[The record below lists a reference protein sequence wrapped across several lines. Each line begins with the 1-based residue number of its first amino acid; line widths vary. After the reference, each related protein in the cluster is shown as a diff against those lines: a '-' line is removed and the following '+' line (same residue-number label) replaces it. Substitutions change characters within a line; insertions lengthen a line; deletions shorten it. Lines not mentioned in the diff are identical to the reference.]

1 MGAQCSG
8 FSTSEGGNLEV
19 EPESDGNGVICV
31 KWRATRCRF
40 QKIMPGDVGI
50 RNDSFTLLTAFACAE
65 ALYVD
70 EEAITRARQS
80 RELRWMPTQPQD
92 QPLIWSS
99 AQKELSDPPKRRF
112 PSLVEAVEELW
123 ASSF

>member
-1 MGAQCSG
+1 M
-8 FSTSEGGNLEV
+8 LEF
-19 EPESDGNGVICV
+19 EMS
-31 KWRATRCRF
+31 
-40 QKIMPGDVGI
+40 
-50 RNDSFTLLTAFACAE
+50 LL
-65 ALYVD
+65 LYLLPLHVLRRWYVD